1 MGWGRMF
8 LLGNIGQQMDLDD
21 LEQEIASLKH
31 RLKAGRERHDQSDRE
46 LDRVAAEND
55 ELKLYVATI
64 LRVLVSKG
72 IVSQRELGELI
83 RSIDAEDGHSDN
95 AYRGSIVPPGD
106 AELGDAAGR
115 SGTS

>member
-21 LEQEIASLKH
+21 MEQEIARLKD
-31 RLKAGRERHDQSDRE
+31 RLKADRDHHADADRE
-46 LDRVAAEND
+46 LEQLAAEHD

-72 IVSQRELGELI
+72 LVSKDELGELI
-83 RSIDAEDGHSDN
+83 RSIDAEDGRSDN
-95 AYRGSIVPPGD
+95 AYRDDIAP
-106 AELGDAAGR
+106 
-115 SGTS
+115 

>member
-1 MGWGRMF
+1 MF

-21 LEQEIASLKH
+21 LEQEIDSLKH
-31 RLKAGRERHDQSDRE
+31 RIKASRERHDESDRE
-46 LDRVAAEND
+46 LERVVAEND

-72 IVSQRELGELI
+72 VVSQRELGELI

-95 AYRGSIVPPGD
+95 AYRGSLAPAGD
-106 AELGDAAGR
+106 PKLGDAADR